1 MRSLS
6 YLAIAVLLILVQSN
20 LYRLIGPIGDLI
32 GDRFVHGLTPSLAL
46 PLVIFLGVYE
56 VSAPRGAM
64 LAFGIGYFQDILSGA
79 PIGLFTFISVAVWW
93 LARVAGVRLTAQT
106 ALPRMSLALA
116 FSLVEGAMI
125 LILLAI
131 FGEDTRRPVE
141 VASVVL
147 PRSLSTALCA
157 PLVFRIAQR
166 LRQTTQPVHA
176 TEG

>member
-6 YLAIAVLLILVQSN
+6 YLGVAVLLILVQSN
-20 LYRLIGPIGDLI
+20 LYRVLGPIGDLI
-32 GDRFVHGLTPSLAL
+32 GERLVHGVTPSLAL
-46 PLVIFLGVYE
+46 PMVIFLGVYE
-56 VSAPRGAM
+56 LSAPRGAV
-64 LAFGIGYFQDILSGA
+64 LAFGIGYAQDILSGA

-116 FSLVEGAMI
+116 FSLVEGAI
-125 LILLAI
+125 VLILLAI

-147 PRSLSTALCA
+147 PRSLATALCA

-166 LRQTTQPVHA
+166 LRQVTQPVRA
-176 TEG
+176 TES